1 MSWLSHLEKDYA
13 VKKLFAHRRL
23 MTSTQIAYLK
33 GINDFCQFFNAS
45 PSEIV
50 KRFKA
55 MSDDEILEVFRE
67 YFAARKDSL
76 APKTLKEYTNAIRAL
91 LVENGVRNI
100 DLLRGEINRELRRAM
115 GKYRKILKA
124 DLLTKE
130 EIARLLR
137 AADPRMKALI
147 SLMATSGIRI
157 GAAVRLQLKHIKD
170 DIWDTSLPCYM
181 IEVPQELSKE
191 KEPYI
196 TFITWE
202 AGEYL
207 RDWLNL
213 RKNQGEILTLESY
226 LFPGKLEG
234 HLSRSR
240 AEALFRELCFEVGL
254 DMRPVSIKGKLT
266 APRKG
271 NRGRKEIPSV
281 RYNVRP
287 HGLRKFF
294 RTALAIAGVD
304 RLVAEALMGHSLS
317 VFGVESIYNF
327 AASRIDYVREQYMK
341 SINHLLILR
350 KPRGLEIINGEAR
363 KRIEELEAEL
373 KRRDEELE
381 KLRKDVK
388 ELSILI
394 APMALAINALAKAGN
409 VKLRGLLK
417 EMSHETDKVLRELMR
432 RRVERGELSEEEAK
446 RIIEAFGA
454 PNKTKK
460 RKAKKTKS

>member
-76 APKTLKEYTNAIRAL
+76 APKTLKEYTHAVRAL

-170 DIWDTSLPCYM
+170 DIWDSSLPCYM

-196 TFITWE
+196 
-202 AGEYL
+202 
-207 RDWLNL
+207 
-213 RKNQGEILTLESY
+213 
-226 LFPGKLEG
+226 
-234 HLSRSR
+234 
-240 AEALFRELCFEVGL
+240 
-254 DMRPVSIKGKLT
+254 
-266 APRKG
+266 
-271 NRGRKEIPSV
+271 PS
-281 RYNVRP
+281 
-287 HGLRKFF
+287 
-294 RTALAIAGVD
+294 
-304 RLVAEALMGHSLS
+304 
-317 VFGVESIYNF
+317 
-327 AASRIDYVREQYMK
+327 
-341 SINHLLILR
+341 
-350 KPRGLEIINGEAR
+350 
-363 KRIEELEAEL
+363 
-373 KRRDEELE
+373 
-381 KLRKDVK
+381 
-388 ELSILI
+388 
-394 APMALAINALAKAGN
+394 
-409 VKLRGLLK
+409 
-417 EMSHETDKVLRELMR
+417 
-432 RRVERGELSEEEAK
+432 
-446 RIIEAFGA
+446 
-454 PNKTKK
+454 
-460 RKAKKTKS
+460 

>member
-55 MSDDEILEVFRE
+55 MNDDEILEVFRE
-67 YFAARKDSL
+67 YFVARKDSL
-76 APKTLKEYTNAIRAL
+76 SPKTLKEYTHSVRAL

-170 DIWDTSLPCYM
+170 DIWDSSLPCYM

-191 KEPYI
+191 KEPYVS
-196 TFITWE
+196 FVTWE

-213 RKNQGEILTLESY
+213 RKNRGEVLTLESY

-254 DMRPVSIKGKLT
+254 DMRPVSIKGRLT

-271 NRGRKEIPSV
+271 NRGRKEIPSI

-327 AASRIDYVREQYMK
+327 SASRIDYVREQYLK
-341 SINHLLILR
+341 AVNHLLILR
-350 KPRGLEIINGEAR
+350 KPRGLEVINGEAR
-363 KRIEELEAEL
+363 KRIEELEEEL
-373 KRRDEELE
+373 KKRDKIVERMRKELE
-381 KLRKDVK
+381 AMRADLKGWKKTFNQLLEATGGLFMIDEKGRLVVRK
-388 ELSILI
+388 
-394 APMALAINALAKAGN
+394 KA
-409 VKLRGLLK
+409 
-417 EMSHETDKVLRELMR
+417 MTLREWDKE
-432 RRVERGELSEEEAK
+432 VEQ
-446 RIIEAFGA
+446 
-454 PNKTKK
+454 KTKK
-460 RKAKKTKS
+460 KKRKKKKS